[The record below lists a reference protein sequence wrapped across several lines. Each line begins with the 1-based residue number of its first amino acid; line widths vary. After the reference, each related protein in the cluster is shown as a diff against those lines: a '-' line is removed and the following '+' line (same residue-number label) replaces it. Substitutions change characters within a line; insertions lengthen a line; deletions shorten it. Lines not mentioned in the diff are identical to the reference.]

1 MNGVK
6 ILKKLI
12 SILLMFCLISNICAF
27 AEDIPIESIKVSAAN
42 LKMEVG
48 TSQKIKVITYPS
60 NSVNGDFEYYSSDSA
75 IVTAAVGTI
84 IANKV
89 GTAAITVKLKDSEIS
104 DTVTIDVISSG
115 GIIPTPSHTPIPTP
129 KPEPTYSPNI
139 ENNDEIS
146 VRSVEIYDQ
155 DTLVKKSVEIM
166 ATQTKQ
172 FTVKIYPLNATD
184 LSVRWRSYNTD
195 IATVD
200 SNGIVK
206 GVNVG
211 ETKIYAVA
219 NDNGKS
225 YTINIKIIPYVRYPD
240 SISIMAENTP
250 TFKTGESFKMKVN
263 FLPDDTTEREIN
275 WFSYSDCAIVD
286 QNGNVTVFDK
296 GKTTIRAYTNDYK
309 QTAVFEF
316 DSTYSDE
323 HFTQIKEDFGVKSN
337 KNIIIDFDAD
347 VSSYSASQNIFAGTD
362 ANGEKVPVDIEVN
375 GKRAIITPINGWSE
389 GENYIFIKSN
399 LIDIYGNKINKNLKY
414 KFNVRMVK

>member
-1 MNGVK
+1 M
-6 ILKKLI
+6 KKLI

-27 AEDIPIESIKVSAAN
+27 AEDIPIESIKVSVAN

-48 TSQKIKVITYPS
+48 TSQKIKVIMYPS
-60 NSVNGDFEYYSSDSA
+60 NSVNGDFEYFSSDSTVITPA
-75 IVTAAVGTI
+75 IGTI

-89 GTAAITVKLKDSEIS
+89 GTATITVELKDSEIS
-104 DTVTIDVISSG
+104 DTVTIEVVTSD
-115 GIIPTPSHTPIPTP
+115 GITPTPSPAPTP
-129 KPEPTYSPNI
+129 TPEPEPIYPPNT
-139 ENNDEIS
+139 ENYNEIS

-155 DTLVKKSVEIM
+155 DTIVRKTVEIM

-172 FTVKIYPLNATD
+172 FAVKIYPSSATD
-184 LSVRWRSYNTD
+184 HSVRWRSYDAD

-206 GVNVG
+206 GVGVG

-225 YTINIKIIPYVRYPD
+225 YTITVKIIPYVRFPD
-240 SISIMAENTP
+240 SISIIAENTP
-250 TFKTGESFKMKVN
+250 TFKTGESLKLKVG
-263 FLPDDTTEREIN
+263 FLPVDTTEREIS
-275 WFSYSDCAIVD
+275 WFSYGDCATVD
-286 QNGNVTVFDK
+286 QNGNVTVLDK
-296 GKTTIRAYTNDYK
+296 GKITIRAYANDFK

-316 DSTYSDE
+316 DSTYSDN
-323 HFTQIKEDFGVKSN
+323 HFWQIKEDFGVKSN
-337 KNIIIDFDAD
+337 KSIILDFDAD

-362 ANGEKVPVDIEVN
+362 ANSGNDRIDVNVN
-375 GKRAIITPINGWSE
+375 GKSVVITPINGWSE